1 MDETHDVGMPEG
13 PGGPRGARPGSGTD
27 RRLVLL
33 GLCFGLIIVGGGAWI
48 LTGRL
53 LDSSASAGDG
63 LRAWWLDRQAADL
76 AAPSGLDDGPRAFEI
91 APGEAL
97 PQVAARLQE
106 AGLIRDAAAFRLL
119 ARVRGLD
126 TSIQAGSHELR
137 PTMDAEAVLAA
148 LQSAPGEQQTLTIP
162 EGRRVEEVVALLS
175 QAGLGSAE
183 ALAALAGGGMPLS
196 RWPDVAARPPGASL
210 EGYLFP
216 DTYRFDPSA
225 GAEAALGRLLDGF
238 QAVWTPE
245 RRARLAAS
253 GRPLHDLV
261 ILASIVEREAVLE
274 AERPRIARVYLNR
287 LAEPPY
293 ILNADPTL
301 QYALGYQPDADT
313 WWKRPLLLADLQ
325 VDSPYNSYL
334 RGGLPP
340 GPICSP
346 GAASIDAVLSPE
358 PGDWMY
364 FVANDQA
371 CDGSHVFGRTLEEH
385 NANVA
390 RYQAGGCR

>member
-1 MDETHDVGMPEG
+1 MDETHDAGLPEG
-13 PGGPRGARPGSGTD
+13 PGGPQHAGSGGGMD
-27 RRLVLL
+27 RRLLLL
-33 GLCFGLIIVGGGAWI
+33 GLCFGLIIVGGGTWI

-76 AAPSGLDDGPRAFEI
+76 AAPSGLDDGPRSFEI

-137 PTMDAEAVLAA
+137 ATLDAEAVLAA

-175 QAGLGSAE
+175 QAGLGRAE
-183 ALAALAGGGMPLS
+183 ALAALAGGAMPLAP
-196 RWPDVAARPPGASL
+196 WPDVAARPPGSSL

-216 DTYRFDPSA
+216 DTYRFDPDA

-238 QAVWTPE
+238 QALWTPE
-245 RRARLAAS
+245 RRARLAES
-253 GRPLHDLV
+253 GRPLHELV
-261 ILASIVEREAVLE
+261 VLASIVEREAVLE
-274 AERPRIARVYLNR
+274 EERPRIARVYLNR
-287 LAEPPY
+287 LAEPPF

-325 VDSPYNSYL
+325 IDSPYNSYL

-346 GAASIDAVLSPE
+346 GAASLDAVLSPE

-390 RYQAGGCR
+390 RYQTGGCR